1 MNVSQAK
8 ELFRQLVKSHFGNYT
23 VIWSHQSRTAKPNI
37 PLVTIM
43 LGNAKRH
50 RSPNELYDTE
60 ETEGFYLTRIPFTL
74 DLFTNG
80 KDVIDD
86 DTGQVVARE
95 DTALDE
101 MLLFAN
107 YLNSLDVTQWCNKN
121 DVSIVIDGDAI
132 QMTGII
138 NDTTYEFRSRLV
150 VNFYFTQETVGDNA
164 GSPAVASQQ
173 N

>member
-8 ELFRQLVKSHFGNYT
+8 ELFRQLVKSHFGGYT
-23 VIWSHQSRTAKPNI
+23 VIWSHQSRKAKPNI

-43 LGNAKRH
+43 LSNAKRH
-50 RSPNELYDTE
+50 RSPNEIYDTE
-60 ETEGFYLTRIPFTL
+60 ETVGFYQTCIPLTI

-86 DTGQVVARE
+86 ATGQAVARE

-101 MLLFAN
+101 MLLFEN
-107 YLNSLDVTQWCNKN
+107 YLNSIEVTQWCNRN
-121 DVSIVIDGDAI
+121 DVSLVIEGDAM

-164 GSPAVASQQ
+164 GSPVVTSQQ

>member
-37 PLVTIM
+37 PLVTTM

-60 ETEGFYLTRIPFTL
+60 ETEGFYLTRIPLTL

-95 DTALDE
+95 DTALDV

>member
-8 ELFRQLVKSHFGNYT
+8 ELFRQLVKEHFTDYT
-23 VIWSHQSRTAKPNI
+23 VIFSNQSRIGKPKI

-43 LGNAKRH
+43 PGNVRRH
-50 RSPNELYDTE
+50 LSPNELFDSE
-60 ETEGFYLTRIPFTL
+60 EIAGFYLSRIPFTL

-80 KDVIDD
+80 EEVIDD
-86 DTGQVVARE
+86 ETGVACARE

-107 YLNSLDVTQWCNKN
+107 FLNSQYVTNWSHRN
-121 DVSIVIDGDAI
+121 DVSIVIEGDAM
-132 QMTGII
+132 QMTGIV

-150 VNFYFTQETVGDNA
+150 VNFYFTQETVGDKA
-164 GSPAVASQQ
+164 IPFVETTQQ
-173 N
+173 D

>member
-1 MNVSQAK
+1 MV
-8 ELFRQLVKSHFGNYT
+8 
-23 VIWSHQSRTAKPNI
+23 VID
-37 PLVTIM
+37 
-43 LGNAKRH
+43 
-50 RSPNELYDTE
+50 E
-60 ETEGFYLTRIPFTL
+60 
-74 DLFTNG
+74 NG
-80 KDVIDD
+80 KKTLSNFDAYIRERMQKMYGDLVLIDD
-86 DTGQVVARE
+86 ETGQAVARE

-107 YLNSLDVTQWCNKN
+107 YLNSLDVTRWCNKN

>member
-1 MNVSQAK
+1 MNVSKAK
-8 ELFRQLVKSHFGNYT
+8 ELFRQLVKNYFENYT

-50 RSPNELYDTE
+50 RSTNEVFDTE
-60 ETEGFYLTRIPFTL
+60 ETAGFYLTRIPFTI

-86 DTGQVVARE
+86 KTGRAVAKE

-107 YLNSLDVTQWCNKN
+107 YLNSTDVTRWCSRN
-121 DVSIVIDGDAI
+121 DVSIVLEGDVI

-138 NDTTYEFRSRLV
+138 NDTTYEFRSRLI
-150 VNFYFTQETVGDNA
+150 VNFYFTQETVGDSANA
-164 GSPAVASQQ
+164 PVEFS
-173 N
+173 